1 MWLQGFS
8 APRCLPCRTS
18 NWVKPVPLYSS
29 PFSSNRF
36 LWGNGSLTI
45 VYLRITWSSSWIC
58 RTPSVFL
65 VQELGKT
72 QVIPIPG
79 RTGPKPGVLR
89 NPTLEPK
96 SWLWVSFPD
105 VSLWA
110 RQLYIVRGESQSKT
124 ASLVPGWTYSC
135 VWMTPNQ
142 GPEQPTELCS
152 SLSFWRAK
160 IRRASW
166 FRYSGSRKSPFQS
179 CWFVRCPEY
188 FNGVYSN
195 LIANI
200 IN

>member
-18 NWVKPVPLYSS
+18 NWVKLVPLYSS
-29 PFSSNRF
+29 PFSSKRF

-45 VYLRITWSSSWIC
+45 VYRRITWSSSWRC

-79 RTGPKPGVLR
+79 RPGPKPGVLR

-96 SWLWVSFPD
+96 SWLWVSVPD

-110 RQLYIVRGESQSKT
+110 RQSYIVRGESQRKT
-124 ASLVPGWTYSC
+124 ASLLPGWTYSC
-135 VWMTPNQ
+135 VWTTPNQ
-142 GPEQPTELCS
+142 GPEQPTRLCS
-152 SLSFWRAK
+152 SLSVWRPKVKACFLVQVLGLK
-160 IRRASW
+160 K
-166 FRYSGSRKSPFQS
+166 KSFPKLLV
-179 CWFVRCPEY
+179 CWVPRIF
-188 FNGVYSN
+188 
-195 LIANI
+195 
-200 IN
+200 